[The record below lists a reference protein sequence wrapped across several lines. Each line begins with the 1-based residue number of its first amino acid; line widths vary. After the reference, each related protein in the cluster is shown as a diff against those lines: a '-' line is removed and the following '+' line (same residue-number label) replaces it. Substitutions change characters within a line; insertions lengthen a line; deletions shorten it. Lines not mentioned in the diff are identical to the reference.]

1 VIKESPVVSLFY
13 PQPDSSGRLSQVGA
27 VQTGMIALIMVVLL
41 IGAAAYWQTQQSAHH
56 RHAKAQTLSPAVT
69 EPEPTMLPDN
79 PQSEPALLE
88 PALALYPARFSL
100 VTDANGQLV
109 GCSGIV
115 GDAQLQQQL
124 IQQMA
129 QVFVGYYQPC
139 DVRYDAAYQ
148 PELMDINAVTRLAQI
163 LRQRPDVMIAIN
175 PLETIPS
182 EQVLGSKGAVVI
194 GAPSPEEFAKIESA
208 VREQTGNAFSLHA
221 LQAVDVTDTVLSS
234 VQTANQMFKML
245 PTNPR
250 PADITALLNQQ
261 VIRFGFNESEVPPLN
276 QPLLELV
283 APYLNQ
289 YPELQLQIQVFTAAV
304 GSSQYNLE
312 LSKRRAEA
320 LRQFWIAQGVK
331 PQQLLAVGMGQQQPI
346 AENATEQGR
355 FWNERVQFYW
365 VTPEQQTSP
374 EASASR
380 SSDVPKP

>member
-1 VIKESPVVSLFY
+1 MSLFY

-27 VQTGMIALIMVVLL
+27 VQTGMIALIIVVLL

-69 EPEPTMLPDN
+69 EPEPNMLPEN

-283 APYLNQ
+283 APYLNK

-304 GSSQYNLE
+304 GSPQYNLE

-320 LRQFWIAQGVK
+320 LRQFWIAQWVK

>member
-1 VIKESPVVSLFY
+1 MSLFY

>member
-1 VIKESPVVSLFY
+1 MSLFY
-13 PQPDSSGRLSQVGA
+13 PQSDPSGRLSQVGA
-27 VQTGMIALIMVVLL
+27 VQTGMIALMIMVVL

-56 RHAKAQTLSPAVT
+56 KNTKTQTVSPPLT
-69 EPEPTMLPDN
+69 EPSVLPDT
-79 PQSEPALLE
+79 PQSEPELLE
-88 PALALYPARFSL
+88 PALALYPARLNL

-109 GCSGIV
+109 GCSGVV

-129 QVFVGYYQPC
+129 QVFVERYQPC

-175 PLETIPS
+175 PLEMIPS

-194 GAPSPEEFAKIESA
+194 GAPSPEEFAKVENA

-221 LQAVDVTDTVLSS
+221 LQTVDIAQTVLSS

-245 PTNPR
+245 PNNPR

-261 VIRFGFNESEVPPLN
+261 VILFEFNAFEVPPLN

-283 APYLNQ
+283 APYLKQ
-289 YPELQLQIQVFTAAV
+289 YPELQLQIQAFTAAV
-304 GSSQYNLE
+304 GSPQYNLE
-312 LSKRRAEA
+312 LSERRAEA
-320 LRQFWIAQGVK
+320 LRQIWIAQGVK
-331 PQQLLAVGMGQQQPI
+331 PKQLLAVGMGQQQPI

-355 FWNERVQFYW
+355 FWNERVEFYW
-365 VTPEQQTSP
+365 VMPEQQPSP
-374 EASASR
+374 KDAAAQSP
-380 SSDVPKP
+380 DVPKT

>member
-1 VIKESPVVSLFY
+1 MSLFY

-69 EPEPTMLPDN
+69 KPEPTMLPDN

-194 GAPSPEEFAKIESA
+194 GAPSAEEFAKIESA

-289 YPELQLQIQVFTAAV
+289 YPELQLQIQVFAAAV
-304 GSSQYNLE
+304 GSPQYNLE

-365 VTPEQQTSP
+365 VAPEQQTSP
-374 EASASR
+374 QATASR

>member
-1 VIKESPVVSLFY
+1 MSLFY

-194 GAPSPEEFAKIESA
+194 GAPSAEEFAKIESA

-283 APYLNQ
+283 APYLNK
-289 YPELQLQIQVFTAAV
+289 YPELQLQIHVFTAAV